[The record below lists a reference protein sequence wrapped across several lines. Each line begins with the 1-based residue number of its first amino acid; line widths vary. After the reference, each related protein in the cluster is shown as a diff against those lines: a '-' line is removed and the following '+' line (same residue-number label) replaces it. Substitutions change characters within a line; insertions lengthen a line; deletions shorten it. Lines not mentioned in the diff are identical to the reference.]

1 MPITQPGLMGALAP
15 SLASAALFG
24 ITTPQIAL
32 GVSNGLLSWL
42 PAIQVVTIDVGVKG
56 VGSGTIA
63 LALPPPVLQTALLSS
78 LPSNGIAGAMMPTL
92 ATGLANGLSQGLSQ
106 GAILTQHPI
115 VGVGTAVC
123 KFVAPPATPFMLAAM
138 SGSGLIG
145 TLAPSIASAIGD
157 ALFQVF
163 AAFSIVLPIVGTPS
177 QIPFVGVGTGRIV

>member
-56 VGSGTIA
+56 VGSGTITLTIPA
-63 LALPPPVLQTALLSS
+63 PVLQASLLSS
-78 LPSNGIAGAMMPTL
+78 LPSNGIAGALMPSL

-106 GAILTQHPI
+106 GAIFTQHPI
-115 VGVGTAVC
+115 VGVGTSVC
-123 KFVAPPATPFMLAAM
+123 KLVAPPATPFMLAAM
-138 SGSGLIG
+138 AGSGLIG
-145 TLAPSIASAIGD
+145 TLAPRVASAVGD
-157 ALFQVF
+157 SLAQVF

-177 QIPFVGVGTGRIV
+177 QVPFAGVGTGRII